1 MNNIFSGLSVGLRAL
16 ETQRKS
22 LDVTGHNI
30 ANANNEDYNKQR
42 AVHKASYPYTA
53 PGLSNHGGAGQFG
66 TGVEIEQVERVK
78 DQFINSQ
85 IFNETQTSGYWEE
98 MQRGLE
104 KVEYILNEPSDS
116 GIDSSINQ
124 FWNSLQD
131 LSNNPG
137 DNAARNMVR
146 ENAYNLIDSFQSVE
160 NQLNDYKESIN
171 ENLSNAAADINN
183 ITTKMADLNK
193 QIVSVKGSGQNPND
207 LIDRRDGLYK
217 DLSEL
222 INVQSRQDAQ
232 GNLVVS
238 TNGLQ
243 LVNGSDAYELE
254 TKSFTD
260 DNSITRNEDQLIH
273 SRTGT
278 EIKPTNGKISAW
290 MDMRD
295 EKLDFYA
302 GKLDKLAETMVTKFN
317 EQHNKG
323 YDATGAD
330 GGDFFKEIDSSSDQS
345 AIEQLDLTAA
355 IKDLEN
361 GLSKIAAGNKNIDT
375 FVELDTQGNNLSGN
389 YQVEVTE
396 NESNSDQFDI
406 VISDSDGK
414 EIYSDQGIDEGET
427 LNLEVDTDGIIQ
439 EDTTP
444 INDDFTLTVNK
455 EGKRNISLDKAIGN
469 GENANALANLFNTAE
484 ATEGTDLEG
493 TSLEGYF
500 RTIVTSVGAE
510 SSRSQQMKNNQDVVL
525 KQLNTLDRSVS
536 GVSLDE
542 EMANLIKYQQ
552 SYAAAAKY
560 INKTDQLLETLM
572 TIV

>member
-1 MNNIFSGLSVGLRAL
+1 MSNIFSGLNVGLRAL

-53 PGLSNHGGAGQFG
+53 PGLSNYGGAGQFG
-66 TGVEIEQVERVK
+66 TGVEIAEVERVK

-85 IFNETQTSGYWEE
+85 IFNETETSGYWEE

-116 GIDSSINQ
+116 GISSAINE

-146 ENAYNLIDSFQSVE
+146 ENAKNVIDSFQSVN
-160 NQLNDYKESIN
+160 NQLTDYKASIN
-171 ENLSNAAADINN
+171 ENLSKAAADINN
-183 ITTKMADLNK
+183 ITKKMADLNK
-193 QIVSVKGSGQNPND
+193 QIVSIKGSGQNPND
-207 LIDRRDGLYK
+207 LLDRRDALYK

-222 INVQSRQDAQ
+222 INVQSREDAQ

-238 TNGLQ
+238 TQGMQ

-254 TKSFTD
+254 TKSNTD
-260 DNSITRNEDQLIH
+260 DNSIPRNEDKLIH
-273 SRTGT
+273 RRTGT
-278 EIKPTNGKISAW
+278 EIKATNGKIAAW

-302 GKLDKLAETMVTKFN
+302 GKLDKLAETMVTEFN
-317 EQHNKG
+317 DQHKAG
-323 YDATGAD
+323 YDANGVD
-330 GGDFFKEIDSSSDQS
+330 GGDFFKPIESSSDQS

-361 GLSKIAAGNKNIDT
+361 GLDKIAAGNKNIDS
-375 FVELDTQGNNLSGN
+375 FVKLDTLGNDLSGN
-389 YQVEVTE
+389 YQVEVT
-396 NESNSDQFDI
+396 DAGGGQFDLTI
-406 VISDSDGK
+406 NDSDGNSV
-414 EIYSDQGIDEGET
+414 YSQTGIIPGDT
-427 LNLEVDTDGIIQ
+427 INLELDGSGGVQDDTGGI
-439 EDTTP
+439 T
-444 INDDFTLTVNK
+444 DDFTLTLNDT
-455 EGKRNISLDKAIGN
+455 GKRNISLDKAIGN
-469 GENANALANLFNTAE
+469 GENANALANIFNSDE
-484 ATEGTDLEG
+484 VIEGA
-493 TSLEGYF
+493 SLEGYF

-525 KQLNTLDRSVS
+525 KQLQTLDRSIS

-542 EMANLIKYQQ
+542 EMAKLIKYQQ

-560 INKTDQLLETLM
+560 INKTEELLDSLM

>member
-30 ANANNEDYNKQR
+30 ANANNEKYNKQR

-53 PGLSNHGGAGQFG
+53 PGLSNNGSAGQMG
-66 TGVEIEQVERVK
+66 TGVEIAQIERVK
-78 DQFINSQ
+78 DQFISSQ
-85 IFNETQTSGYWEE
+85 IFKETQTSGYWKE

-104 KVEYILNEPSDS
+104 KVEYILNEPSES

-131 LSNNPG
+131 LSNNPS
-137 DNAARNMVR
+137 DTAARNMVR
-146 ENAYNLIDSFQSVE
+146 ENAYNVIDSFQSVE

-171 ENLSNAAADINN
+171 DNLSNAAANINN
-183 ITTKMADLNK
+183 ITGKMADLNK

-207 LIDRRDGLYK
+207 LLDERDALYK
-217 DLSEL
+217 ELSSL
-222 INVQSRQDAQ
+222 INVQSREDEQ

-243 LVNGSDAYELE
+243 LVNGSDSYDLE
-254 TKSFTD
+254 TKGFT
-260 DNSITRNEDQLIH
+260 EDKTIPKNQDKLIH
-273 SRTGT
+273 SQTGN
-278 EIKPTNGKISAW
+278 EIRPTNGKIDAW

-295 EKLDFYA
+295 DKLDFYR
-302 GKLDKLAETMVTKFN
+302 GRLDKLAAEMVKEFN
-317 EQHNKG
+317 SQHKAG
-323 YDATGAD
+323 YDANGVD
-330 GGDFFKEIDSSSDQS
+330 GGDFFKPIDEDSDQS
-345 AIEQLDLTAA
+345 AISQLDLTAA

-361 GLSKIAAGNKNIDT
+361 GLDKIAAGNKNIDT
-375 FVELDTQGNNLSGN
+375 FVELDTLGNSLSGN

-396 NESNSDQFDI
+396 NATPGKLDL
-406 VISDSDGK
+406 VISDSDGNQVYPTSGV
-414 EIYSDQGIDEGET
+414 ETVDAGTTID
-427 LNLEVDTDGIIQ
+427 LEVDGSGGIQ
-439 EDTTP
+439 TPVTGSTT
-444 INDDFTLTVNK
+444 DDFKLTINK
-455 EGKRNISLDKAIGN
+455 EGNINISLNKAIGN
-469 GENANALANLFNTAE
+469 GENANALANLFNSGDVI
-484 ATEGTDLEG
+484 EGA
-493 TSLEGYF
+493 SIEGYF

-525 KQLNTLDRSVS
+525 KQLNTLDKSVS

>member
-1 MNNIFSGLSVGLRAL
+1 MNIFSGLHVGLRAL

-66 TGVEIEQVERVK
+66 TGVEIAQVERVK

-98 MQRGLE
+98 MERGLE

-116 GIDSSINQ
+116 GIDSAINQ

-131 LSNNPG
+131 LSNNPS

-146 ENAYNLIDSFQSVE
+146 ENARNVIDSFQSVN
-160 NQLNDYKESIN
+160 NQLTDYKESIN
-171 ENLSNAAADINN
+171 RNLSNAAAEINN
-183 ITTKMADLNK
+183 ITKKMADLNK
-193 QIVSVKGSGQNPND
+193 QIVSIKGSGQNPND
-207 LIDRRDGLYK
+207 LLDQRDALYK
-217 DLSEL
+217 DLSKL

-232 GNLVVS
+232 GNLIVS
-238 TNGLQ
+238 TQGMQ
-243 LVNGSDAYELE
+243 LVNGSDAYELA
-254 TKSFTD
+254 TKGNTD
-260 DNSITRNEDQLIH
+260 DNSIPRMEDKLIH
-273 SRTGT
+273 TRTGT
-278 EIKPTNGKISAW
+278 EIKPTNGKIAAW

-302 GKLDKLAETMVTKFN
+302 GRLNQMAKTMVTEFN
-317 EQHNKG
+317 KQHKAG
-323 YDATGAD
+323 YDANGVD
-330 GGDFFKEIDSSSDQS
+330 GGNFFKPIDSSSNQS
-345 AIEQLDLTAA
+345 AIAQLDLTAA

-361 GLSKIAAGNKNIDT
+361 GLDKIAAGNKNIDT
-375 FVELDTQGNNLSGN
+375 FVELDTLGNDLSGN
-389 YQVEVTE
+389 YQVEVTDAGGG
-396 NESNSDQFDI
+396 NFNLA
-406 VISDSDGK
+406 ISDSDGNNL
-414 EIYSDQGIDEGET
+414 YTHPTT
-427 LNLEVDTDGIIQ
+427 LSAGDTVNLEVDGSGNIQSPTTAVNTD
-439 EDTTP
+439 
-444 INDDFTLTVNK
+444 NFTLTVNK
-455 EGKRNISLDKAIGN
+455 AGKRNISLDKAIGN
-469 GENANALANLFNTAE
+469 GENANALANLFNSE
-484 ATEGTDLEG
+484 AATKGTELEG

-510 SSRSQQMKNNQDVVL
+510 SSRAQEMKANQDVVL
-525 KQLNTLDRSVS
+525 KQLQTLDRSIS

-542 EMANLIKYQQ
+542 EMAKLIKYQQ
-552 SYAAAAKY
+552 SYTAAAKY
-560 INKTDQLLETLM
+560 ITKTEELLDSLM

>member
-30 ANANNEDYNKQR
+30 ANANNENYNKQR

-53 PGLSNHGGAGQFG
+53 PGLSNNGGAGQIG
-66 TGVEIEQVERVK
+66 TGVEIAQIERVK
-78 DQFINSQ
+78 DQFISSQ

-104 KVEYILNEPSDS
+104 KVEYILNEPSSS
-116 GIDSSINQ
+116 GIDSSINK

-146 ENAYNLIDSFQSVE
+146 ENAYNVIDSFQSVE

-171 ENLSNAAADINN
+171 DNLTNAAENINN
-183 ITTKMADLNK
+183 ITKKMADLNK
-193 QIVSVKGSGQNPND
+193 QIVSVKGSGQSPND
-207 LIDRRDGLYK
+207 LLDERDALYK
-217 DLSEL
+217 DLSSL
-222 INVQSRQDAQ
+222 INVQSREDSL

-243 LVNGSDAYELE
+243 LVNGSDSYELKTE
-254 TKSFTD
+254 GFTD
-260 DNSITRNEDQLIH
+260 DNSIPKNEDRLIH
-273 SRTGT
+273 SQTGT
-278 EIKPTNGKISAW
+278 EIEPTNGKIAAW

-302 GKLDKLAETMVTKFN
+302 GRLDKLANTMVSEFN
-317 EQHNKG
+317 TQHKAG
-323 YDATGAD
+323 YDANGVD
-330 GGDFFKEIDSSSDQS
+330 GENFFKPIDPDSDQS
-345 AIEQLDLTAA
+345 ATSQLDLTTA

-361 GLSKIAAGNKNIDT
+361 GLDKIAAGNKNIDT
-375 FVELDTQGNNLSGN
+375 FVELDTLGNDLSGN

-406 VISDSDGK
+406 VINDSEGN
-414 EIYSDQGIDEGET
+414 EVYSKDGIDAEDPIQLT
-427 LNLEVDTDGIIQ
+427 VDSNGDITDDSNPGAGNIAN
-439 EDTTP
+439 E
-444 INDDFTLTVNK
+444 DFTLTIN
-455 EGKRNISLDKAIGN
+455 ETGNRNISLDKAIGN
-469 GENANALANLFNTAE
+469 GENANALGNLFNTGE
-484 ATEGTDLEG
+484 VIEG

-525 KQLNTLDRSVS
+525 KQLTTLDRSVS

-552 SYAAAAKY
+552 SYSAAAKY
-560 INKTDQLLETLM
+560 INKTEELLDSLM

>member
-131 LSNNPG
+131 LSNNPS

-146 ENAYNLIDSFQSVE
+146 ENAYNVIDSFQSVE
-160 NQLNDYKESIN
+160 NQLNDYKKSIN

-207 LIDRRDGLYK
+207 LIDRRDALYK

-260 DNSITRNEDQLIH
+260 DNSIPRNEDQLIH

-278 EIKPTNGKISAW
+278 ELKPTNGKISAW

-302 GKLDKLAETMVTKFN
+302 GRLDKLAETMVSEFN
-317 EQHNKG
+317 TQHQAG
-323 YDATGAD
+323 YDANGVD
-330 GGDFFKEIDSSSDQS
+330 GGDFFKPIDTTSDQS

-361 GLSKIAAGNKNIDT
+361 GLDKIAAGNKNIDT
-375 FVELDTQGNNLSGN
+375 FVKLDTKSNDLEGNYQIEVTDDGSGSFDLTIEDLDGNNLYTQTG
-389 YQVEVTE
+389 
-396 NESNSDQFDI
+396 
-406 VISDSDGK
+406 ISAGDT
-414 EIYSDQGIDEGET
+414 I
-427 LNLEVDTDGIIQ
+427 NLEVDGSGGIQSPTTAVNTD
-439 EDTTP
+439 
-444 INDDFTLTVNK
+444 NFTLTVNK
-455 EGKRNISLDKAIGN
+455 IGNRNISLDKAIGN
-469 GENANALANLFNTAE
+469 GENANELGNLFNS
-484 ATEGTDLEG
+484 DQVIEG

-510 SSRSQQMKNNQDVVL
+510 SSRSQQMKANQDVVL
-525 KQLNTLDRSVS
+525 KQLQTLDRSIS

-542 EMANLIKYQQ
+542 EMAKLIKYQQ
-552 SYAAAAKY
+552 SYTAAAKY
-560 INKTDQLLETLM
+560 ITKTEELLDSLM

>member
-1 MNNIFSGLSVGLRAL
+1 MNNIFSGLHVGLRAL

-42 AVHKASYPYTA
+42 AIHKASYPYTA

-131 LSNNPG
+131 LSNNPS
-137 DNAARNMVR
+137 DDAARNMVR
-146 ENAYNLIDSFQSVE
+146 ENAYNVIDSFKSVE
-160 NQLNDYKESIN
+160 NQLNEYKESIN
-171 ENLSNAAADINN
+171 DNLSNAAADINN
-183 ITTKMADLNK
+183 ITNKMADLNK

-207 LIDRRDGLYK
+207 LLDERDALYK

-222 INVQSRQDAQ
+222 INVQSREDAQ

-238 TNGLQ
+238 TQGLQ

-254 TKSFTD
+254 VEAGDPGQFNDTLVHRRTD
-260 DNSITRNEDQLIH
+260 
-273 SRTGT
+273 T
-278 EIKPTNGKISAW
+278 EIEPTNGKISAW
-290 MDMRD
+290 MEMRD

-302 GKLDKLAETMVTKFN
+302 GRLDKLAETMVTEFN
-317 EQHNKG
+317 SQHQAG
-323 YDATGAD
+323 YDANGVD
-330 GGDFFKEIDSSSDQS
+330 GGNFFEPIDNTSNQS
-345 AIEQLDLTAA
+345 AIAQLDLTAA

-361 GLSKIAAGNKNIDT
+361 GLDKIAAGNKNIDT
-375 FVELDTQGNNLSGN
+375 FVELDTLGNNLSGN
-389 YQVEVTE
+389 YQIEV
-396 NESNSDQFDI
+396 SDAGGGQFDLTI
-406 VISDSDGK
+406 NDSDGNK
-414 EIYSDQGIDEGET
+414 AYPPDPASSVTVSSGDNVE
-427 LNLEVDTDGIIQ
+427 LNVDGNGNITA
-439 EDTTP
+439 DTTAG
-444 INDDFTLTVNK
+444 INTGDFTLTINDI
-455 EGKRNISLDKAIGN
+455 GKRNISLDKAIGN
-469 GENANALANLFNTAE
+469 GENANALANIFNSDE
-484 ATEGTDLEG
+484 VIEGA
-493 TSLEGYF
+493 SLEGYF

-525 KQLNTLDRSVS
+525 KQLTTLDRSIS

-552 SYAAAAKY
+552 SYSAAAKY
-560 INKTDQLLETLM
+560 INKTEELLDSLM